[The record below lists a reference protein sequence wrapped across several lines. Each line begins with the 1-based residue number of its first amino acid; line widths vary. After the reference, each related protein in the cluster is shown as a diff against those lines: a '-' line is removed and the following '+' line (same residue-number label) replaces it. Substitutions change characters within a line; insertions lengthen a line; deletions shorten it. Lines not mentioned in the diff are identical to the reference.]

1 MIFAYYYVVYFVV
14 VLACYMFVNYC
25 LLAVGHVDIEGNAH
39 NGLVVRLPF
48 AALFDTL
55 GM

>member
-1 MIFAYYYVVYFVV
+1 M
-14 VLACYMFVNYC
+14 LTHHMFVNYC
-25 LLAVGHVDIEGNAH
+25 LSAVGHVDIEGSAQ